1 MSERRLSE
9 QVADEILEMIAIKKR
24 FVPGEKLPN
33 ELELAAELGVSRM
46 TLREAIRILAAH
58 GILVIRRGIGTFVA
72 EDANLDEHGLDTL
85 GEIRANLKDLME
97 MRLIFEPEAAY
108 YAAMRATEKEIDKI
122 DRLAKQAAAMVLT
135 GEDRTEVEK
144 SFHNTIAKAS
154 HNEFMHRLMPIINSA
169 IYKGIVLSES
179 APNVNHQSNID
190 HRNVVDFLRN
200 RDGDGARTAMR
211 LHIIHVMEGFGIK
224 RG

>member
-9 QVADEILEMIAIKKR
+9 QVADDILEMIAIKKR

-58 GILVIRRGIGTFVA
+58 GVLVIRRGIGTFVA
-72 EDANLDEHGLDTL
+72 EDANLDGHGLDTL

-108 YAAMRATEKEIDKI
+108 YAAMRATEKEMDKI
-122 DRLAKQAAAMVLT
+122 EKLAHQAAEMANI
-135 GEDRTEVEK
+135 GEDKTEVEK
-144 SFHNTIAKAS
+144 AFHNTIAKAS

-169 IYKGIVLSES
+169 IYKGIVLSEQT
-179 APNVNHQSNID
+179 PGVYHKSNID
-190 HRNVVDFLRN
+190 HMNVVEFIRL
-200 RDGDGARTAMR
+200 RDGEGARTAMR
-211 LHIIHVMEGFGIK
+211 LHILHVMDEFGIK
-224 RG
+224 RD